1 MLLLRCWFFT
11 LRKQEKKNFK
21 KITLYHHHLIVRGEG
36 EGGDRLFSRGRWGG
50 GINGLLSH
58 PSLYLNPSPLTKP
71 PPPPSSLPSPT
82 MNHQQFFSSNNF
94 LWREHLKWKAT
105 PCCVLIQFLT
115 SFDFK
120 FDWVSRTNRCL
131 LTSSILSGSDAD
143 ASHLLCTMKMF
154 GLGRCWFTLWKN
166 FFSCKWQ
173 GYQLRNCPTSI
184 GRLNLGMLPQWTCN
198 KSHFKATEI
207 LKKVP
212 SNLNFVCVVS

>member
-1 MLLLRCWFFT
+1 
-11 LRKQEKKNFK
+11 
-21 KITLYHHHLIVRGEG
+21 
-36 EGGDRLFSRGRWGG
+36 
-50 GINGLLSH
+50 
-58 PSLYLNPSPLTKP
+58 
-71 PPPPSSLPSPT
+71 
-82 MNHQQFFSSNNF
+82 MNHQQFFSSNNFLWREHLKWKATPCCVLIQFLTSFWFQQFFSSNNF

-120 FDWVSRTNRCL
+120 FDWVSRTNKCL

-154 GLGRCWFTLWKN
+154 GFERCWFTLWKN

-184 GRLNLGMLPQWTCN
+184 GRLNLWMLPQWTCN

-207 LKKVP
+207 LKTVP
-212 SNLNFVCVVS
+212 SNLNFVCIVS